1 MRVIHKWLVVFITL
15 CSYSIAHADLIDK
28 HTKVLEEGAY
38 YPEPITTN
46 ADVENDPELKNKIC
60 SAVFRFA
67 ENSFKARQSGASA
80 EEMFSV
86 ISEKNELSVKKA
98 MQSIIVDS
106 FKYPIMYSGD
116 GLISAASEYAS
127 KFYIDCMV

>member
-1 MRVIHKWLVVFITL
+1 MKSKLFVFITL
-15 CSYSIAHADLIDK
+15 FSYSIAHADLIDK
-28 HTKVLEEGAY
+28 HTKVLKEGAY

-46 ADVENDPELKNKIC
+46 SDVESDPGLKNKIC

-86 ISEKNELSVKKA
+86 ISEKDEPSVKKA

-106 FKYPIMYSGD
+106 FKYPIIMYSED

-127 KFYIDCMV
+127 QFYIDCMD